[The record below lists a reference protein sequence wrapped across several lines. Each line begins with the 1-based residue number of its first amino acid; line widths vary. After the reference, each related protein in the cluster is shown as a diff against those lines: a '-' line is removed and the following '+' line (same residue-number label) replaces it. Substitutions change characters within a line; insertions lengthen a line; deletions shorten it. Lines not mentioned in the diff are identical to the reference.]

1 MDNITPLGK
10 GWKRK
15 GEIAQELRC
24 TKRTITNM
32 VNRGELEKTLIEGT
46 PWFRF
51 PENGTERKGEETGGG
66 NDVSSLNN
74 QSITQRKGAETEAGN
89 EVGNSRKEERK
100 CFPGGRSINFE
111 TLYLEEKQKGLEL
124 HTEIHL
130 LRSELAEVRE
140 ESVSF
145 RVLLTEANTALLH
158 VERENSR
165 LQSQNDALQ
174 RALKQRTMFQSLL
187 LWLKSFWN
195 KRVR

>member
-32 VNRGELEKTLIEGT
+32 VNRGELEKTLVEGT

-51 PENGTERKGEETGGG
+51 PENGKERKGAETGGG
-66 NDVSSLNN
+66 NDVSTLEN
-74 QSITQRKGAETEAGN
+74 QELMQRKGAETEAEN
-89 EVGNSRKEERK
+89 EVGNSGRGERK
-100 CFPGGRSINFE
+100 YFPGERSINFE
-111 TLYLEEKQKGLEL
+111 TFYLEEKQKGSEL
-124 HTEIHL
+124 RTEIHL

-140 ESVSF
+140 EAVSF

-165 LQSQNDALQ
+165 LQSQNDALR
-174 RALKQRTMFQSLL
+174 RALEQRTIFQSLL
-187 LWLKSFWN
+187 LWIKGFWDN
-195 KRVR
+195 NVR